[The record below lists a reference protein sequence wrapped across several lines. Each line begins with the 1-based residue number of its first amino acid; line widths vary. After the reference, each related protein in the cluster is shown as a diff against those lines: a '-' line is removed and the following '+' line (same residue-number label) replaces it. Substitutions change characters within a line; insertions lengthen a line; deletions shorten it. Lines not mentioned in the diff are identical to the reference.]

1 MSASVKPSRAEL
13 ILRHFHLWSRRAATL
28 VLMLLVL
35 LLAAVVYVWTSKS
48 DILAARGAAFLNAH
62 VFGEGTHV
70 VVGRIRG
77 MPFQRLILE
86 DVRLE
91 GEGPQGKMAFLSAHE
106 LEVSYDLWGI
116 LHGRYVASSAAA
128 RGLHLEFLRREGGL
142 YLPTFRSH
150 KKSTRTTTFR
160 IENIAVMDGTARVEM
175 PWRTV
180 TIDSLNGGLTVESG
194 ADGLKLTAHGLAGRM
209 NDALGTIEVDK
220 GTLGIR
226 SPMRF
231 DSIEGRWS
239 GSPFGVAGTIG
250 EKADLKI
257 HVEQFPLGRLGK
269 FLNRTDLDPGY
280 VTRLHGN
287 LKNESGRVSF
297 DALGDFSWQEW
308 NLEGVQGRGTIQNGM
323 LDLRDV
329 STRLEGAN
337 LSRGVVRLPLH
348 EAWFT
353 VNVVAE
359 NLNTATLRMPV
370 VDKMPGVVN
379 GSAELRFGDRKNFLR
394 ALDMHIRLNQGTVL
408 RVPFQSGNVSAV
420 VRDGTF
426 RFDSLYVNLDGA
438 RATALGK
445 AGESFLDLDIN
456 YAGNLIPLRALAR
469 QPDLSGQADLHA
481 RLNGPPRSPILLG
494 QGEVRQFSVST
505 VRAPLLVIEDANGPV
520 NENQDLRIRAVMP
533 QGLHVANL
541 AFNRGVATVAA
552 AMDSARVDSVYM
564 ANVDTVVTGWGSVRW
579 KPEIRVSVNEA
590 NAIASGHRFHAR
602 SSFTVYRRGD
612 VISTPGMVID
622 TPRGFANVEG
632 AWNVTSH
639 DGRLHAELNSI
650 DPSVF
655 FAKPPPVLIGKLTGV
670 LDLAGTGH
678 RLSGRADL
686 ALREVEFKRAHFDS
700 ARVNAELDGQDLRVD
715 QFLLRRGS
723 GEVEIHGSVGLPE
736 PAVPLF
742 KKLRQHQYPDA
753 DATRWQ
759 LGVEARGIDLA
770 DWKFLVPP
778 TQAVSGRVN
787 MTGTIAGTSAH
798 PELSAGGTALQLNWK
813 GFEADSLFVQGA
825 YVGGSIQVQN
835 IVIGEG
841 GQSATVSGTFPLDL
855 VLLPYSAAVPER
867 VMDLHME
874 ALDGSLHGLEFTPW
888 IKKASGRLQ
897 AEVRAAGTPRHPVLD
912 GWARVDNGRVE
923 LRERDEVVEHITARF
938 AFKWDVVEVEEAKG
952 ILTVNWA
959 GNQLAGGEVRV
970 EPGGTYRLGTRE
982 EQTYRLKLHA
992 NQALVGES
1000 GIYAARVSGQI
1011 ELTPQRAYD
1020 GRIYPTARGDLS
1032 VQRMEYG
1039 GSLKPQDVAQSKPP
1053 SLLYA
1058 VNIDAPNKVF
1068 VRTEQAEAELG
1079 GTLTARQT
1087 PDRQIITGTL
1097 DVLDGSYQ
1105 FLQKTFRVTQ
1115 GTLNWNNPS
1124 SRIPNVDIE
1133 AETKEAGY
1141 LITVN
1146 LTGPADQVEVRFS
1159 AEGLDNA
1166 PDQRALS
1173 ESEIVS
1179 LLALGS
1185 VGLANMQNPNLS
1197 TQPNGGGTTAGGP
1210 RALEAGA
1217 GFGLVGI
1224 DALLGGQLEQ
1234 TLRREL
1240 GINATLETENAQVYN
1255 EERKQWEYMPK
1266 AGLSTYWGD
1275 IRFQYLQGLSRTYEQ
1290 DVALEYRLRRALV
1303 LRGSIINLPGKSTQ
1317 EYNLELKLHH
1327 DY

>member
-1 MSASVKPSRAEL
+1 MSASVKPSKAER
-13 ILRHFHLWSRRAATL
+13 ILRHFHLWGRRAATL
-28 VLMLLVL
+28 VLILVVL
-35 LLAAVVYVWTSKS
+35 LLAGVVYVWTTKS
-48 DILAARGAAFLNAH
+48 DILGARGAAFLNAH
-62 VFGEGTHV
+62 VFGPGTHV
-70 VVGRIRG
+70 VVGRVRG
-77 MPFQRLILE
+77 MPFHRLILE

-91 GEGPQGKMAFLSAHE
+91 GEGPEGKMAFLSAHE

-116 LHGRYVASSAAA
+116 LHGRYVATSAAA
-128 RGLHLEFLRREGGL
+128 RGLHLEFLQREGGL

-150 KKSTRTTTFR
+150 RKTTRKATFR
-160 IENIAVMDGTARVEM
+160 IENIAVVDGTARVEM

-194 ADGLKLTAHGLAGRM
+194 ADGLKLTANHLAGRM
-209 NDALGTIEVDK
+209 NDALGTIEVDT
-220 GTLGIR
+220 GTLGVR
-226 SPMRF
+226 SPLRF
-231 DSIEGRWS
+231 DAIEGRWS
-239 GSPFGVAGTIG
+239 GSPFAISGTVG
-250 EKADLKI
+250 KTTDLK
-257 HVEQFPLGRLGK
+257 VQLEQFPVGRLGK
-269 FLNRTDLDPGY
+269 FLNRTDLEPGY
-280 VTRLHGN
+280 VTRLQGN
-287 LKNESGRVSF
+287 LKRDSGRVTF
-297 DALGDFSWQEW
+297 EGLGDLSWQEW
-308 NLEGVQGRGTIQNGM
+308 ILENVHAHGTIEKGM

-329 STRLEGAN
+329 SARIEGAT
-337 LSRGVVRLPLH
+337 LQQGVVRLPLH

-353 VNVVAE
+353 VNVAAE
-359 NLNTATLRMPV
+359 NLNTATLRIPV

-379 GSAELRFGDRKNFLR
+379 GTADLRFGDRKNFLR
-394 ALDMHIRLNQGTVL
+394 ALDMHVRLNQGTIVQ
-408 RVPFQSGNVSAV
+408 VPFQSGNVSAV

-445 AGESFLDLDIN
+445 TGESFLDLEIN
-456 YAGNLIPLRALAR
+456 YAGNLVPLRALTR

-505 VRAPLLVIEDANGPV
+505 VRAPLLVIENANGPV
-520 NENQDLRIRAVMP
+520 NENQNLRIRAVMP
-533 QGLHVANL
+533 QGLSVATL
-541 AFNRGVATVAA
+541 PFDRGVIILAA
-552 AMDSARVDSVYM
+552 AMDSAHVDSVYM
-564 ANVDTVVTGWGSVRW
+564 ANTDTVVTAWGSVRW
-579 KPEIRVSVNEA
+579 KPDIRVSVNEA
-590 NAIASGHRFHAR
+590 NAIVSGHRFHAR
-602 SSFTVYRRGD
+602 SPFTVHRRGD
-612 VISTPGMVID
+612 VLSTPGMVID
-622 TPRGFANVEG
+622 TPRGFADVEG
-632 AWNVTSH
+632 EWNVAQH
-639 DGRLHAELNSI
+639 DGRLHAELNNI

-655 FAKPPPVLIGKLTGV
+655 FAKAPPILIGKLNGV
-670 LDLAGTGH
+670 LDLAGTGD

-736 PAVPLF
+736 PAIPFF
-742 KKLRQHQYPDA
+742 KKLRQHEYPDA

-778 TQAVSGRVN
+778 TQSVSGHVDVA
-787 MTGTIAGTSAH
+787 GTIAGTSAH
-798 PELSAGGTALQLNWK
+798 PELSAGGTALHLNWK
-813 GFEADSLFVQGA
+813 GFEADSLVLQGTYA
-825 YVGGSIQVQN
+825 GGAVHMQN
-835 IVIGEG
+835 LVIGEG
-841 GQSATVSGTFPLDL
+841 GQSATLRGTFPLDL
-855 VLLPYSAAVPER
+855 ALLPYSAAVPER

-888 IKKASGRLQ
+888 IKKAAGSLQ
-897 AEVRAAGTPRHPVLD
+897 AEVRAGGTPRHPVLD
-912 GWARVDNGRVE
+912 GWARVDKGRVE

-938 AFKWDVVEVEEAKG
+938 AFKRDVVEVEEAKG

-959 GNQLAGGEVRV
+959 GNQLTGGEVRV

-982 EQTYRLKLHA
+982 EQTYRLKIHA
-992 NQALVGES
+992 TQALVGES

-1011 ELTPQRAYD
+1011 TLTPERAYD
-1020 GRIYPTARGDLS
+1020 GRIYPTARGDLF
-1032 VQRMEYG
+1032 VHRMEYG
-1039 GSLKPQDVAQSKPP
+1039 GSLRPQDVAQAKPP
-1053 SLLYA
+1053 SLLYE
-1058 VNIDAPNKVF
+1058 VNIDAPNNIH
-1068 VRTEQAEAELG
+1068 VRTESAEAELG

-1087 PDRQIITGTL
+1087 PGQQIITGTL
-1097 DVLDGSYQ
+1097 DVIDGSYQ

-1115 GTLNWNNPS
+1115 GTLSWNNPS
-1124 SRIPNVDIE
+1124 SRIPTVNIE
-1133 AETKEAGY
+1133 AETKDGGF

-1146 LTGPADQVEVRFS
+1146 LTGPANQVEVHFM
-1159 AEGLDNA
+1159 AENLDNSS
-1166 PDQRALS
+1166 DQRALS

-1185 VGLANMQNPNLS
+1185 VGLSTSDPNRPAGIS
-1197 TQPNGGGTTAGGP
+1197 GGGA
-1210 RALEAGA
+1210 ASAGA

-1224 DALLGGQLEQ
+1224 DALLGGQVEQ
-1234 TLRREL
+1234 TLRREFGL
-1240 GINATLETENAQVYN
+1240 NATFETEQGQAYN
-1255 EERKQWEYMPK
+1255 EQKKAWEYVPK

-1275 IRFQYLQGLSRTYEQ
+1275 VRFQYLQGLSRTYEQ
-1290 DVALEYRLRRALV
+1290 DVALEYRLRRAVV

>member
-1 MSASVKPSRAEL
+1 MSALDKPSKAER

-28 VLMLLVL
+28 VLILFVLLV
-35 LLAAVVYVWTSKS
+35 AGVVYVWTTKS
-48 DILAARGAAFLNAH
+48 DIIAARGAAFLNAH

-77 MPFQRLILE
+77 MPFHRLILE

-91 GEGPQGKMAFLSAHE
+91 GEGPEGKMAFLSAHE

-128 RGLHLEFLRREGGL
+128 RGLHVEFLQREGGL

-150 KKSTRTTTFR
+150 KKRARTTTFR
-160 IENIAVMDGTARVEM
+160 IENIAVVDGTARVEM

-194 ADGLKLTAHGLAGRM
+194 SDGLRLTANRLVGRM
-209 NDALGTIEVDK
+209 NDALGTIELDK

-226 SPMRF
+226 SPIRF
-231 DSIEGRWS
+231 DDLEGRWS
-239 GSPFGVAGTIG
+239 GSRFALSGDIG
-250 EKADLKI
+250 KATDIKI
-257 HVEQFPLGRLGK
+257 QLEEFPLARLGK

-280 VTRLHGN
+280 VTRIQGN
-287 LKNESGRVSF
+287 LKSNSGQVTF
-297 DALGDFSWQEW
+297 EALGDLSWEEW
-308 NLEGVQGRGTIQNGM
+308 VLEGAQARGTIQQGM

-329 STRLEGAN
+329 NAKIEGAT
-337 LSRGVVRLPLH
+337 LSRGTVRLPLH

-353 VNVVAE
+353 VNVAAE
-359 NLNTATLRMPV
+359 NLNTATLRLPV

-379 GSAELRFGDRKNFLR
+379 GAADLRFGDRKNFLR
-394 ALDMHIRLNQGTVL
+394 ALDMHVRLNQGTIL
-408 RVPFQSGNVSAV
+408 QVPFQSGNVSAV

-426 RFDSLYVNLDGA
+426 RFDSLYVTLDGA
-438 RATALGK
+438 RATGGGK
-445 AGESFLDLDIN
+445 AGESFLDLEIN
-456 YAGNLIPLRALAR
+456 YAGNLVPLRALAR
-469 QPDLSGQADLHA
+469 QPDMSGQADLHA
-481 RLNGPPRSPILLG
+481 RLNGPPRSPILVG

-505 VRAPLLVIEDANGPV
+505 VRAPLLVIEDAHGPV
-520 NENQDLRIRAVMP
+520 NENQNLHIRAVMP
-533 QGLHVANL
+533 QGLRIATL
-541 AFNRGVATVAA
+541 PFNRGVITLAA
-552 AMDSARVDSVYM
+552 AMDSARVDSVYI
-564 ANVDTVVTGWGSVRW
+564 ANADTVVTGFGSVRW
-579 KPEIRVSVNEA
+579 KPDIRVSVNEA
-590 NAIASGHRFHAR
+590 NAVAAGHRFHAQ
-602 SSFTVYRRGD
+602 SPFTIYRRGD
-612 VISTPGMVID
+612 IISTPGMLID
-622 TPRGFANVEG
+622 TPRGFASVAGE
-632 AWNVTSH
+632 WNVTSRN
-639 DGRLHAELNSI
+639 GRLHAELHDI

-655 FAKPPPVLIGKLTGV
+655 FAKPPPLLIGKLNG
-670 LDLAGTGH
+670 LLELGGTG
-678 RLSGRADL
+678 SAMTGRADL
-686 ALREVEFKRAHFDS
+686 SMREVEWKRAHFDS
-700 ARVNAELDGQDLRVD
+700 VRVSAELDGQDLRVD
-715 QFLLRRGS
+715 QFLVRRGT
-723 GEVEIHGSVGLPE
+723 GEVEIHGSIGLPE
-736 PAVPLF
+736 PIVPLF
-742 KKLRQHQYPDA
+742 QKLRQHQYPDA
-753 DATRWQ
+753 DATRWH
-759 LGVEARGIDLA
+759 LGMAARGVDLA

-778 TQAVSGRVN
+778 SQAMSGRVN
-787 MTGTIAGTSAH
+787 LTGTMAGTSAH
-798 PELSAGGTALQLNWK
+798 PELAVQGTALRLNWK
-813 GFEADSLFVQGA
+813 GFEADSVGA
-825 YVGGSIQVQN
+825 EAAYAGGAIRVQN
-835 IVIGEG
+835 LVIGEG
-841 GQSATVSGTFPLDL
+841 GQSATLRGSFPLDL
-855 VLLPYSAAVPER
+855 AIFPYAASVPER
-867 VMDLHME
+867 PMDLRVE

-888 IKKASGRLQ
+888 IKKASGSLQ
-897 AEVRAAGTPRHPVLD
+897 AEVRAAGTPRHPQLD
-912 GWARVDNGRVE
+912 GWARVNNGRVE

-938 AFKWDVVEVEEAKG
+938 AFKRDVVEVEEAKG
-952 ILTVNWA
+952 IVTVNWA
-959 GNQLAGGEVRV
+959 GNQLAGGEVTV

-982 EQTYRLKLHA
+982 EQSYRLKIHA

-1000 GIYAARVSGQI
+1000 GIYAARVSGNL

-1020 GRIYPTARGDLS
+1020 GRIYPTARGDLT

-1039 GSLKPQDVAQSKPP
+1039 GSLKPQDVGQSKPP
-1053 SLLYA
+1053 SLLYE

-1087 PDRQIITGTL
+1087 PDRQIITGSL
-1097 DVLDGSYQ
+1097 DVLDGSYR
-1105 FLQKTFRVTQ
+1105 FLQKNFRVTQ
-1115 GTLNWNNPS
+1115 GTLSWNNPS

-1146 LTGPADQVEVRFS
+1146 LTGPADQVEVQFS
-1159 AEGLDNA
+1159 AEALDSG

-1197 TQPNGGGTTAGGP
+1197 TQSNGTGTTGGSH
-1210 RALEAGA
+1210 ALEAGA

-1224 DALLGGQLEQ
+1224 DALLGGQVEQ

-1240 GINATLETENAQVYN
+1240 GLNATFETENAQVYN
-1255 EERKQWEYMPK
+1255 EEKKQWEYMPK

-1275 IRFQYLQGLSRTYEQ
+1275 LRFQYLQGLSRTYEQ
-1290 DVALEYRLRRALV
+1290 DVAVEYRLRRAVV
-1303 LRGSIINLPGKSTQ
+1303 LRGSIINLPQKSTQ